1 MKNAD
6 IVKARIALAKL
17 ANADIPAPILLKL
30 DPTLSAAE
38 DVINLAGEYEDNSEE
53 LALYLEG
60 RANVPACIIPA
71 LPEIRM
77 SWVDLDVLRG
87 IVKFEEVG

>member
-17 ANADIPAPILLKL
+17 ANADVPAPLLMKL
-30 DPTLSAAE
+30 DPTLAAAE
-38 DVINLAGEYEDNSEE
+38 EVIKRAEEAEGTDEKERYLSE
-53 LALYLEG
+53 
-60 RANVPACIIPA
+60 RAEVPVCAIPA

-77 SWVDLDVLRG
+77 SWLDMDVLRG
-87 IVKFEEVG
+87 IVNFEEVG